1 MEYTPRMTEN
11 MLVAHAAAAGSMV
24 LLKNVAGTLPL
35 SPAGSEKLPVA
46 VFGMGQ
52 IDTALCCAEFQTYR
66 RVNILDGLCA
76 SQLLCPDGLLAHKYR
91 DHKLSSPG
99 ADFPWSTLSME
110 ELADNNAAA
119 IVVLTRT
126 EENYDTVIHTDERDM
141 IRAIA
146 AAFSRVVLVVNT
158 PGYLEIAPVASLC
171 GAVVYMG
178 VPGQEGG
185 AALAELLAGEALFT
199 GHLNQSWP
207 VRRADFAKA
216 NQKADIYCGYRY
228 FDTFGVDLLY
238 DFGHGLTYGAAE
250 IESVSVAVDDTD
262 VVVTAA
268 VANVGETYPVRQVVQ
283 VYSARPAG
291 RLPQPKRS
299 FQGFA
304 ATDMLEPGQAQ
315 SVTIRFPV
323 SELSTFSEES
333 SAFILEQGF
342 YDIFVGFSARTA
354 MAAGALKLMRDE
366 AVCPVMPLQM
376 PKTENRSAPKGLSL
390 PGEEEERAAIR
401 KRAIRLAS
409 WNIPRVKLR
418 KARAPQSCRAA
429 DVPVR
434 LEDVARGEHSLY
446 AMVGGM
452 ESHDLRSLVLDFG
465 FRPTEL
471 PGALGASADL
481 REAYGIPAMT
491 IAAGADGL
499 LLTRDLKNEEDEVV
513 GHQYCTAFP
522 AASLL
527 GCSWDLELI
536 RAVGA
541 AVGREMKEF
550 GVDLWLAPGADVLRS
565 PGQRHA
571 ARCWSEEPVMCGLYT
586 AALADG
592 VERYGA
598 AVLRT
603 VSMEHKQESSQRAYQ
618 DIDSLGF
625 AIAARSAQAVLL
637 PTQWLNGEP
646 SGEDTPQSE
655 ALCQEWRFKGMFLAD
670 DERYTTEPTRL
681 QLEQSALR
689 ILKFAL
695 KRL

>member
-35 SPAGSEKLPVA
+35 CPAGSEKLPVA

-52 IDTALCCAEFQTYR
+52 IDTALCCEEFQTYR
-66 RVNILDGLCA
+66 RVSILDGLCA
-76 SQLLCPDGLLAHKYR
+76 SHLLCPDGLLAHKYR
-91 DHKLSSPG
+91 SHKLNAPG
-99 ADFPWSTLSME
+99 ADFPWNTLSME

-126 EENYDTVIHTDERDM
+126 EEDYDTVVHTDERDM

-146 AAFSRVVLVVNT
+146 DAFSRVVLVVNT

-178 VPGQEGG
+178 IPGQEGG
-185 AALAELLAGEALFT
+185 AALAELLTGEALFS

-207 VRRADFAKA
+207 VRRADYAKA
-216 NQKADIYCGYRY
+216 NQRADIYCGYRY
-228 FDTFGVDLLY
+228 FDTFGTELLY

-262 VVVTAA
+262 VVVTAS
-268 VANVGETYPVRQVVQ
+268 VANVGEIWPVRQVVQ
-283 VYSARPAG
+283 VYSARPVG
-291 RLPQPKRS
+291 RLPQPKRI

-304 ATDMLEPGQAQ
+304 ATALLEPGQAQ
-315 SVTIRFPV
+315 TVTVHFSV
-323 SELSTFSEES
+323 SELSTFSEDS
-333 SAFILEQGF
+333 SAFILEQGC

-354 MAAGALKLMRDE
+354 VAAGSLKLTRDE
-366 AVCPVMPLQM
+366 AVCPVMPMKM
-376 PKTENRSAPKGLSL
+376 PRTEIRPAPKGFLL
-390 PGEEEERAAIR
+390 PGEEEERENAR
-401 KRAIRLAS
+401 RRAIRLAG

-418 KARAPQSCRAA
+418 KAREPQLCRPA
-429 DVPVR
+429 DVPVS

-446 AMVGGM
+446 ELVGGM
-452 ESHDLRSLVLDFG
+452 ESHDLRALVLDFG
-465 FRPTEL
+465 FRPTAL
-471 PGALGASADL
+471 SGALGASADL
-481 REAYGIPAMT
+481 MDTYGIPAMT

-499 LLTRDLKNEEDEVV
+499 LLTRDLKNEADEVV

-527 GCSWDLELI
+527 GCSWDLELV
-536 RAVGA
+536 RGVGA

-586 AALADG
+586 EAMAHGA
-592 VERYGA
+592 ERYGA
-598 AVLRT
+598 AVLRS
-603 VSMEHKQESSQRAYQ
+603 VSMEHKEETGLRAYW

-646 SGEDTPQSE
+646 SGEDTAQSE
-655 ALCQEWRFKGMFLAD
+655 ALCREWKFRGFFLAD
-670 DERYTTEPTRL
+670 DERYTAEPTRL
-681 QLEQSALR
+681 QLEQSALK

-695 KRL
+695 KRI

>member
-35 SPAGSEKLPVA
+35 RPAGSEKLPVA

-52 IDTALCCAEFQTYR
+52 IDTALCCADFQPYR

-76 SQLLCPDGLLAHKYR
+76 SHLLCPDGLLAHKYR
-91 DHKLSSPG
+91 NHKLSAPG
-99 ADFPWSTLSME
+99 AEFPWNTLSME

-126 EENYDTVIHTDERDM
+126 EENYDTVIHTEERDM

-158 PGYLEIAPVASLC
+158 PGYLEIAPVVPLC
-171 GAVVYMG
+171 GAVIYMG
-178 VPGQEGG
+178 VAGQEGG
-185 AALAELLAGEALFT
+185 AALAELLTGEALFT

-228 FDTFGVDLLY
+228 FDTFGAELLY
-238 DFGHGLTYGAAE
+238 DFGHGLTYGTAE
-250 IESVSVAVDDTD
+250 IESVCVAVDDTD

-268 VANVGETYPVRQVVQ
+268 VSNVGESRPVRQVVQ
-283 VYSARPAG
+283 VYSARPEG
-291 RLPQPKRS
+291 KLPQPKRV

-304 ATDMLEPGQAQ
+304 ATDVLEPGQVQ
-315 SVTIRFPV
+315 TVTVRFPV
-323 SELSTFSEES
+323 SELSTFSEEN
-333 SAFILEQGF
+333 SAFILEQGY
-342 YDIFVGFSARTA
+342 YDIFVGFSVRTA
-354 MAAGALKLMRDE
+354 MAAGSLKLLRDE
-366 AVCPVMPLQM
+366 IVCPVMPMKM
-376 PKTENRSAPKGLSL
+376 PKTELRPAPKGIVL
-390 PGEEEERAAIR
+390 PGEKEELEAIR
-401 KRAIRLAS
+401 KHAIRLS
-409 WNIPRVKLR
+409 GWNVPRVKLR
-418 KARAPQSCRAA
+418 KAKEPQLCRPA

-434 LEDVARGEHSLY
+434 LEDVARGEHNLY
-446 AMVGGM
+446 ELVGGM
-452 ESHDLRSLVLDFG
+452 DSHDLRALVLDFG
-465 FRPTEL
+465 FRPTAR

-481 REAYGIPAMT
+481 MEVYGIPSMT

-499 LLTRDLKNEEDEVV
+499 LLTKDLKNEEDEVV

-522 AASLL
+522 AASLM
-527 GCSWDLELI
+527 GCAWDTELI
-536 RAVGA
+536 RSVGA

-550 GVDLWLAPGADVLRS
+550 GIDLWLAPGVDVLKS

-571 ARCWSEEPVMCGLYT
+571 ARCWSEDPVMCGLYA
-586 AALADG
+586 AALSAG

-598 AVLRT
+598 AVLRSA
-603 VSMEHKQESSQRAYQ
+603 SMEHKQETSQRAYQ
-618 DIDSLGF
+618 DVTSLGF
-625 AIAARSAQAVLL
+625 AIAAKSAQAVLL

-646 SGEDTPQSE
+646 SGEDTLQSE
-655 ALCQEWRFKGMFLAD
+655 ALCREWGFKGMFLAD
-670 DERYTTEPTRL
+670 DERYTAEPDRL
-681 QLEQSALR
+681 RLEQSALK

-695 KRL
+695 KRI